1 MKAIVCNRY
10 GPPEVLRL
18 QEIEKPTPG
27 DDEVLIK
34 VSAAAL
40 NAADWHV
47 MRGSPYM
54 MRFVFGFK
62 GPKYPVPGSDAA
74 GIVVAVGK
82 NVKNFKAGDAV
93 FGNLF
98 DDGKS
103 EKGFGAFAEYACAKE
118 EAFVMKPSNIT
129 FEEAASIPLAATT
142 ALQALTMARA
152 GSGQKV
158 LINGA
163 SGGVGTFAVQI
174 ARAFGCEVTGVCSGS
189 KMDMVRSIGAHH
201 VINYQQEDFTRSGK
215 QYDVVIAANGYQ
227 FITDY
232 SRLLTPQGHY
242 VSVGGSLSQM
252 FQGIILGALLS
263 KKNGKQLGYLSAK
276 NNAKDLATVRE
287 LAASGKI
294 KPVIDRAYTLP
305 EVPEAIRY
313 LEEGHAKG
321 KIVIRMN
328 EV

>member
-10 GPPEVLRL
+10 GSPDVLRL

-27 DDEVLIK
+27 DGEVLIK
-34 VSAAAL
+34 VHAASL

-47 MRGSPYM
+47 MRGSPYL
-54 MRFVFGFK
+54 MRFVFGLK
-62 GPKYPVPGSDAA
+62 GPKYPVPGSDVA
-74 GIVVAVGK
+74 GYVEAVGK
-82 NVKNFKAGDAV
+82 NVKKFKAGDAV

-103 EKGFGAFAEYACAKE
+103 KKGFGAFAEYACARE

-142 ALQALTMARA
+142 ALQALNKGRA
-152 GSGQKV
+152 ESGKKV

-163 SGGVGTFAVQI
+163 SGGVGTYAVQI
-174 ARAFGCEVTGVCSGS
+174 AQALGCEVTAVCSSS
-189 KMDMVRSIGAHH
+189 KIDMVRSIGADY
-201 VINYQQEDFTRSGK
+201 VINYEQENVTKNGK
-215 QYDVVIAANGYQ
+215 QYDLVIAANGYHP
-227 FITDY
+227 ITHY
-232 SRLLTPQGHY
+232 HRILTPRGHY

-252 FQGIILGALLS
+252 FQGILLGGLLS
-263 KKNGKQLGYLSAK
+263 KKNGKQVGYLSATT
-276 NNAKDLATVRE
+276 NLKDLAFVSD

-294 KPVIDRAYTLP
+294 KPVIDKVYTLP
-305 EVPEAIRY
+305 EVPEAMRY

-321 KIVIRMN
+321 KIVITVGR
-328 EV
+328 